1 MESKFLFEIYLENLI
16 VLYYI
21 TNTECNISDASLLY
35 HLISFIPH
43 RVQTPMINMYLEYEY
58 PKQKLDL
65 QAKKD
70 WEQRKSLKIIIS
82 IEVLDL
88 QAKAQSKQAIYIMV
102 FKVKREGSTLRTEEE
117 AILIL

>member
-43 RVQTPMINMYLEYEY
+43 RVQTPMINLYLEYEN

-70 WEQRKSLKIIIS
+70 SEQRKSLKIIIS

-88 QAKAQSKQAIYIMV
+88 QASYLHHGI
-102 FKVKREGSTLRTEEE
+102 
-117 AILIL
+117 

>member
-1 MESKFLFEIYLENLI
+1 
-16 VLYYI
+16 
-21 TNTECNISDASLLY
+21 
-35 HLISFIPH
+35 
-43 RVQTPMINMYLEYEY
+43 MINMYLEYEY